1 MNQAKKFK
9 ILKLRSRR
17 GFCLEIFHNV
27 AVVCHELL
35 TLIDLFYSQKIV
47 TVGPRLMFA
56 DYRHTSGTIGN
67 QAGSLGGE
75 MKIR

>member
-9 ILKLRSRR
+9 ILKLRSTRE
-17 GFCLEIFHNV
+17 FCLEIFYDNV
-27 AVVCHELL
+27 AMCHELL

-56 DYRHTSGTIGN
+56 DYRHTSGTSGTKL
-67 QAGSLGGE
+67 ALSVG
-75 MKIR
+75 K